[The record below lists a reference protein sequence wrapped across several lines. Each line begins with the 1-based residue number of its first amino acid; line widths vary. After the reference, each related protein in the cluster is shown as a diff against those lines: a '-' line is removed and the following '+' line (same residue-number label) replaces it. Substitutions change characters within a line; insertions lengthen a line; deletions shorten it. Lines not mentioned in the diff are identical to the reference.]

1 MAIVLVSPSSSVN
14 YSTLKSSIADWLHRS
29 DLTSIIPDFIAD
41 GETRIYNDLRIRA
54 MEEAYTD
61 TVSGGAVD
69 LPDRLLEWKN
79 LYVNTSPIQKLDRK
93 SAEWIYQYYPN
104 RTGDG
109 TPKFFAQDG
118 ATLIFAPYPNSNFE
132 IKGVYYKRPES
143 LSDSNMTNWFT
154 ENAADLLRYAALCE
168 AALYIRDLAAVQVW
182 EQKYEAIKQRLKNTE
197 RREAFSGSVLTMT
210 AG

>member
-1 MAIVLVSPSSSVN
+1 MITS
-14 YSTLKSSIADWLHRS
+14 YSELKTSIAAFLHRN
-29 DLTSIIPDFIAD
+29 DLTSMIPEFISD
-41 GETRIYNDLRIRA
+41 GETKIYNDLRIKA
-54 MEEAYTD
+54 METAYTA
-61 TVSGGAVD
+61 TIASGVVA
-69 LPDRLLEWKN
+69 LPTGFLEWKN

-104 RTGDG
+104 RTSQG

-118 ATLIFAPYPNSNFE
+118 SNLIFAPYPNSTFE
-132 IKGVYYKRPES
+132 IKGVYYKRLDS
-143 LSDSNMTNWFT
+143 LSDSNTSNWFIL
-154 ENAADLLRYAALCE
+154 NAPEILRYAALCE
-168 AALYIRDLAAVQVW
+168 AAPYCRDLAAVQVW